1 MSQQFTAALEIVTAK
16 DIMIKTVGIEN
27 GIKENDELTKTKKNE
42 AKITENQ
49 DKDQSTLVSKPADD
63 SPIIKMSEQTVRADV
78 VVKNITANGEAGG
91 RQVAK
96 EEQEK
101 KRDPE
106 TTEAKYN
113 ELKSMPKPDKA
124 LLKSQF
130 KLFSKHGDKSADGS
144 TIKLNQSDKWFK
156 QAGVIKQKGITN
168 TDTSI
173 AFRKVA
179 KKAIRISF
187 VEWNKYLDEIA
198 TTKKMDVNTIKT
210 KLVECGEPGFTG
222 GTKVAKS
229 AAIDRLTDTS
239 KYGGAHKERFDSSG
253 KGRGKEGR
261 EDAKSDGYVA
271 GYKNKKG
278 ADDKMR

>member
-1 MSQQFTAALEIVTAK
+1 MSQQFSAALEIVTAK

-27 GIKENDELTKTKKNE
+27 GIKENDELTKAKKNE

-49 DKDQSTLVSKPADD
+49 DKGQSTLVSKPADD
-63 SPIIKMSEQTVRADV
+63 SPIIKMCEQNIRADV
-78 VVKNITANGEAGG
+78 VVKNKTANGEACG

-106 TTEAKYN
+106 VKCN
-113 ELKSMPKPDKA
+113 EVKSMPKPDKA

-187 VEWNKYLDEIA
+187 VDWNKYLDEIA

-229 AAIDRLTDTS
+229 AAVDRLTDTS

-253 KGRGKEGR
+253 QGRGKEGR

>member
-27 GIKENDELTKTKKNE
+27 GIKENDELTKAKKNE

-63 SPIIKMSEQTVRADV
+63 SPIIKMSEQNVRADV
-78 VVKNITANGEAGG
+78 VVNNKTANGEAGG

-106 TTEAKYN
+106 VKYN
-113 ELKSMPKPDKA
+113 EVKSMPKPDKA

-187 VEWNKYLDEIA
+187 VDWNKYLDEIA

-210 KLVECGEPGFTG
+210 KLVECGEPGSM
-222 GTKVAKS
+222 KVDKS
-229 AAIDRLTDTS
+229 AALDCLTLTVTAPI
-239 KYGGAHKERFDSSG
+239 KI
-253 KGRGKEGR
+253 
-261 EDAKSDGYVA
+261 
-271 GYKNKKG
+271 
-278 ADDKMR
+278 